1 MQSYNA
7 IATIG
12 LAENLFIVACL
23 GVNLFIPCER
33 LTEICSKLC
42 LNILALISN
51 FAILCQVH
59 CHDTIATCHS
69 NESLFIISCLSI
81 DNTIPIVLLTECSIK
96 LTIYSYA
103 LWILWALLGQVQSH
117 DAIATTC
124 QWEGLNIITCYC
136 IFYAVPNIWILAE
149 LSTKLCLNI
158 LTLWGWRYNWLA
170 LFFHV
175 QCYDTIATIGLSKC
189 SLVCTSFRDSNTI
202 PNYWFTEITIHF
214 CICILALIYSRTIL
228 CENQSNDAIASINS
242 FDSLLICTS
251 SSIDLT
257 IPFER
262 IAEFSLSC
270 VTIYS
275 YTWVWIWGTTVLS
288 QYESNDAI
296 ATISSYVFLII
307 GALCAICDAI
317 PCVSFIAEFSPSSIT
332 IDSLTWS
339 IWSIW
344 SYRDSIN
351 SSKLHEQAALFL
363 INQCS
368 ELVVGYLYSSHA
380 SKHIVLVCSY
390 RSSVLAVSINLRND
404 SNGIVVN
411 IVINEEVDY

>member
-1 MQSYNA
+1 M
-7 IATIG
+7 
-12 LAENLFIVACL
+12 L
-23 GVNLFIPCER
+23 
-33 LTEICSKLC
+33 
-42 LNILALISN
+42 
-51 FAILCQVH
+51 AILTWCWR
-59 CHDTIATCHS
+59 S
-69 NESLFIISCLSI
+69 
-81 DNTIPIVLLTECSIK
+81 
-96 LTIYSYA
+96 
-103 LWILWALLGQVQSH
+103 
-117 DAIATTC
+117 
-124 QWEGLNIITCYC
+124 
-136 IFYAVPNIWILAE
+136 
-149 LSTKLCLNI
+149 
-158 LTLWGWRYNWLA
+158 WRYRLA

-189 SLVCTSFRDSNTI
+189 SLVCTSYRDSNTI

-317 PCVSFIAEFSPSSIT
+317 PCVSFIAEFSPGSIT

-344 SYRDSIN
+344 SYWDSIN
-351 SSKLHEQAALFL
+351 SSKLHEHAALFL
-363 INQCS
+363 INQSS

-411 IVINEEVDY
+411 IVINEEVDYILVIQTCNIQLVECIQLYIRQFHHLPIQYRNVCALFWAARLIWCWIIWIDDSLVIYTDCHIASSAEACIARQVAQIIAILFDHLSHLLRFNAYDDRI

>member
-1 MQSYNA
+1 MLA
-7 IATIG
+7 I
-12 LAENLFIVACL
+12 CW
-23 GVNLFIPCER
+23 R
-33 LTEICSKLC
+33 S
-42 LNILALISN
+42 
-51 FAILCQVH
+51 
-59 CHDTIATCHS
+59 
-69 NESLFIISCLSI
+69 
-81 DNTIPIVLLTECSIK
+81 
-96 LTIYSYA
+96 
-103 LWILWALLGQVQSH
+103 
-117 DAIATTC
+117 
-124 QWEGLNIITCYC
+124 
-136 IFYAVPNIWILAE
+136 
-149 LSTKLCLNI
+149 
-158 LTLWGWRYNWLA
+158 WRYWLA

-189 SLVCTSFRDSNTI
+189 SLVCSSFRDSNTI

-257 IPFER
+257 IPVER

-317 PCVSFIAEFSPSSIT
+317 PCVSFIAEFSPGSIT

-339 IWSIW
+339 IWS
-344 SYRDSIN
+344 YRNGIN
-351 SSKLHEQAALFL
+351 SSELHEHAALFL
-363 INQCS
+363 INQSS